1 MVETRRILP
10 VRLEEVKALSDE
22 LRIMILEM
30 LEQRPMSVMEIVEA
44 LREKGIVKT
53 PNAIRYHLA
62 VLKDAGLV
70 ELTRVGKVLKYRARD
85 KYYAYTGSPEVE
97 VILDKLAEAVKPEVG
112 MAVDKL
118 LREYRAEVEEAALKL
133 KPCEFCITR
142 HFIEQVV
149 FEVIKRSAGEVLAER
164 MKGMRAREG

>member
-1 MVETRRILP
+1 MEARRILP

-30 LEQRPMSVMEIVEA
+30 LEERPMSVMEIVEA

-97 VILDKLAEAVKPEVG
+97 EILDRLASAVKGEVG
-112 MAVDKL
+112 TAVDKL
-118 LREYRAEVEEAALKL
+118 LSEYRGEVEEAALKL
-133 KPCEFCITR
+133 KPCEFCVTK
-142 HFIEQVV
+142 HFVEQVV
-149 FEVIKRSAGEVLAER
+149 FEVVKRAVGEVLAER
-164 MKGMRAREG
+164 MRGHRG

>member
-1 MVETRRILP
+1 METRRILP
-10 VRLEEVKALSDE
+10 IRLEEVKALSDE
-22 LRIMILEM
+22 FRIMILEM
-30 LEQRPMSVMEIVEA
+30 LEERPMSVMEIAEA

-97 VILDKLAEAVKPEVG
+97 EILDRLANAVKDDVG
-112 MAVDKL
+112 VAVEKL
-118 LREYRAEVEEAALKL
+118 LTQYRADVKEAAVKL
-133 KPCEFCITR
+133 KPCEFCVTK
-142 HFIEQVV
+142 HFVEQVV
-149 FEVIKRSAGEVLAER
+149 FEVVKRAVGEVLADR
-164 MKGMRAREG
+164 MRSHRAKVKA

>member
-1 MVETRRILP
+1 MPGRIYP

-30 LEQRPMSVMEIVEA
+30 LEREPMGVLEIVDA
-44 LREKGIVKT
+44 LRRRGIVKT

-70 ELTRVGKVLKYRARD
+70 ELVRVGRVMKYRARD
-85 KYYAYTGSPEVE
+85 KYYAYMGTSEVDETLDRLAEEVKGKVYE
-97 VILDKLAEAVKPEVG
+97 VIRELMERHGDEVRDIAV
-112 MAVDKL
+112 
-118 LREYRAEVEEAALKL
+118 KL

-142 HFIEQVV
+142 HFIEQVL
-149 FEVIKRSAGEVLAER
+149 FEVLKRATGKSLAEYSR
-164 MKGMRAREG
+164 HIVS